1 MVQRFNIKLGQQ
13 TMKKMHRLFMVFLMP
28 LLAFS
33 ITACAEKYTEGEHY
47 TKVSETA
54 SKNAEVREYFSFYC
68 PHCLRFEPFMESVKK
83 NLPEG
88 VKFER
93 NHVDF
98 LRAASPEVQSMLSK
112 AVVAAEQLGMESKLV
127 GAIFNYLQIQ
137 RAVITS
143 EKDIRNIFVLN
154 GADGEKFDKLM
165 KSFSVNSHAKSM
177 KKHQDTM
184 SKSGALKSV
193 PTVIVNNKYRINTQ
207 ALDKTN
213 FEQDYKDLINYLLT
227 LK

>member
-1 MVQRFNIKLGQQ
+1 
-13 TMKKMHRLFMVFLMP
+13 MKKMHRLFMVLLMP

-47 TKVSETA
+47 TKVGEVA
-54 SKNAEVREYFSFYC
+54 STTPEVREYFSFYC

-83 NLPEG
+83 NLPTG

-98 LRAASPEVQSMLSK
+98 LRAASPQVQSMLSK
-112 AVVAAEQLGMESKLV
+112 AVVVAQQLDMETKLV
-127 GAIFNYLQIQ
+127 GALFNYLQIQ

-154 GADGEKFDKLM
+154 GADGDKFDKLM

-184 SKSGALKSV
+184 SQSGALKAV
-193 PTVIVNNKYRINTQ
+193 PTVIVNNKYRINTA
-207 ALDKTN
+207 ALDKDN
-213 FEQDYKDLINYLLT
+213 FEQDYRDLINHLLT

>member
-1 MVQRFNIKLGQQ
+1 
-13 TMKKMHRLFMVFLMP
+13 MKKIKQLFMVLLMP

-33 ITACAEKYTEGEHY
+33 ITACAEKYSEGKQY
-47 TKVSETA
+47 TKVNETI
-54 SKNAEVREYFSFYC
+54 STKTEVREYFSFYC
-68 PHCLRFEPFMESVKK
+68 PHCLRFEPLMEKVKK
-83 NLPEG
+83 GLPEG

-98 LRAASPEVQSMLSK
+98 LRAASPKVQAMLTKS
-112 AVVAAEQLGMESKLV
+112 VVVAEQLGMDDKLV
-127 GAIFNYLQIQ
+127 GAVFNYIQIQ

-154 GADGEKFDKLM
+154 GADGDKFDKLM
-165 KSFSVNSHAKSM
+165 KSFSVNSKAKSM

-184 SKSGALKSV
+184 SKKGALKSV
-193 PTVIVNNKYRINTQ
+193 PTIIVNGKYRINQ
-207 ALDKTN
+207 QELDKDN
-213 FEQDYKDLINYLLT
+213 FEQDYQNLITYLLT

>member
-98 LRAASPEVQSMLSK
+98 LRAASPEVQSMLSQ

-165 KSFSVNSHAKSM
+165 KSFSVNAKAKAM
-177 KKHQDTM
+177 KKSQDTM
-184 SKSGALKSV
+184 ANNGALKSV
-193 PTVIVNNKYRINTQ
+193 PTVIVNGKYRINPSE
-207 ALDKTN
+207 LDKN
-213 FEQDYKDLINYLLT
+213 NIEQDYQNLVNYLLT
-227 LK
+227 IK

>member
-1 MVQRFNIKLGQQ
+1 
-13 TMKKMHRLFMVFLMP
+13 MKKIQQLFMVLLMP

-33 ITACAEKYTEGEHY
+33 ISACAEKYTEGKQY
-47 TKVSETA
+47 TKVSETT
-54 SKNAEVREYFSFYC
+54 SRNAEVREYFSFYC
-68 PHCLRFEPFMESVKK
+68 PHCFRFEPFMETVKK
-83 NLPEG
+83 NLPND

-98 LRAASPEVQSMLSK
+98 LRAASPKIQAMLSK
-112 AVVAAEQLGMESKLV
+112 SVVVAEQLGMDKKLINSV
-127 GAIFNYLQIQ
+127 FKYIHVQ

-143 EKDIRNIFVLN
+143 ERDIRNIFVLN
-154 GADGEKFDKLM
+154 GADGDKFDKLM
-165 KSFSVNSHAKSM
+165 KSFSVNSQAKSM

-193 PTVIVNNKYRINTQ
+193 PTLIINGKYRINVKE
-207 ALDKTN
+207 LDKDN
-213 FEQDYKDLINYLLT
+213 FEQDYQNLINYLLA